1 MSDAVTALQRA
12 AAAQRA
18 TRDLRQLRGE
28 YDRVAGRIRG
38 FIAMYTTSDADTRV
52 VTDMVLAEIRP
63 VMQGNL
69 ELSHHL
75 VERMEETEGLREEAT
90 KLRAWTARAAEKA
103 EAQRAALERLAQAQ
117 EQERT
122 TAKMDV
128 LARKDQEMRHRRA
141 WRDEVEATLA
151 QQLRDVAAHLKRS
164 HDAELE
170 GVVKRFE
177 SEIREREGTLRAQFE
192 AQLAALEQEIQLQRA
207 LRSPLRS
214 QRWERGGS
222 GERVVERVKESEGI
236 RYAGDGR
243 GDRHHADTY
252 RGHDSDDERGDTC
265 TYRGRRDGGRTGAQH
280 QPLRRPFAEPGG
292 SGEDA
297 DSGSSGDATV
307 DGKGSNDRSR
317 TRRGHASEG
326 GGSEDG
332 GDSSCSP
339 AIRGVTSHRS
349 GASDVLRR
357 TTAKRIDVTTVC
369 TTGNNPG
376 TTDTTGSPGT
386 TSSRGTPGT
395 DRRIVTG
402 MGWAMRPNLVPRYTE
417 VTEESEEREDSEES
431 EERGDSGGGGERGE
445 SKERN
450 GGSPRPREHGYAR
463 SPARRLGYDA
473 SRRGASRPVGVHS
486 SGVSSGEASPVV
498 VQETPG
504 IVYSSMSHVSGSP
517 DNAQPVTDTAAWA
530 RRKAAEDFEVSMD
543 TEAEDREWRR
553 ATAWVRE
560 GGRSSNTYR
569 SIFAVKGSLAASVT
583 TKRAG
588 AFGARYAGGWGERA
602 AGDEGVAFEEGGV
615 V

>member
-1 MSDAVTALQRA
+1 MSDPVTALQRA
-12 AAAQRA
+12 AAAQRT

-38 FIAMYTTSDADTRV
+38 FVAMYTTSDADARV
-52 VTDMVLAEIRP
+52 VADMVLAEIRP

-90 KLRAWTARAAEKA
+90 KLRAWTARAADKA

-122 TAKMDV
+122 TAKMDI

-141 WRDEVEATLA
+141 WRGEVEATLA
-151 QQLRDVAAHLKRS
+151 QQLRDVAAHLKRA
-164 HDAELE
+164 HDAELA

-214 QRWERGGS
+214 QRWERGS
-222 GERVVERVKESEGI
+222 GERVQQVEQVERVEESEGI
-236 RYAGDGR
+236 RYVGDGR

-252 RGHDSDDERGDTC
+252 RGHDSGDERGD

-280 QPLRRPFAEPGG
+280 QHHQPLRRPFAEPVG

-307 DGKGSNDRSR
+307 DGKGSDDRSR
-317 TRRGHASEG
+317 RTRGYSSEG

-332 GDSSCSP
+332 GDSSRSP
-339 AIRGVTSHRS
+339 VIRGVTNLRAR
-349 GASDVLRR
+349 ASDVLRR
-357 TTAKRIDVTTVC
+357 TTAKHSPARIGV
-369 TTGNNPG
+369 TTGNDPG
-376 TTDTTGSPGT
+376 TTTDTTGSPGT
-386 TSSRGTPGT
+386 TGSSGSPGT

-402 MGWAMRPNLVPRYTE
+402 MGWAMRPNLVPRYTD
-417 VTEESEEREDSEES
+417 VNTQPDAGED
-431 EERGDSGGGGERGE
+431 RGDSGGGGEWGE

-450 GGSPRPREHGYAR
+450 GGSPRSCEHGYNR
-463 SPARRLGYDA
+463 SPARRLGYDG
-473 SRRGASRPVGVHS
+473 SRRGASPVGVHS
-486 SGVSSGEASPVV
+486 SAVSSGEASPVG
-498 VQETPG
+498 VQVSPG
-504 IVYSSMSHVSGSP
+504 GVSPVNGSP
-517 DNAQPVTDTAAWA
+517 DSVQPVTDTAAWA
-530 RRKAAEDFEVSMD
+530 RRKAAEDFEASVD
-543 TEAEDREWRR
+543 TDAEDREWRR

-583 TKRAG
+583 
-588 AFGARYAGGWGERA
+588 
-602 AGDEGVAFEEGGV
+602 
-615 V
+615 